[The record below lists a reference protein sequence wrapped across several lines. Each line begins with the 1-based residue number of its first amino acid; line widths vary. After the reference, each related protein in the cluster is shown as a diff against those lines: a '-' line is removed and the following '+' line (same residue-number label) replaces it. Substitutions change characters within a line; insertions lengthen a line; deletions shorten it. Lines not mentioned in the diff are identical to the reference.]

1 VYDRVRAATAA
12 LVLLL
17 AFLADR
23 DAFALDGIPPSHRLD
38 FDVVRQGS
46 VIGYHRFRF
55 TEEAG
60 KLIVD
65 IDANVK
71 VDVMLVTVY
80 RFRYQA
86 HEVWEGERLVA
97 MTVHANDDGTPHDVD
112 AVLRDGAFAVT
123 HNGTTSRAPAGL
135 LPTSLWNPATLKQTV
150 LLGGLR
156 GDVMP
161 TTVTALGKSAVD
173 TLAGRVTAE
182 GYLVDAQPDF
192 KRRVWYSDAGTLL
205 AIGLEGQD
213 GSDVMYRLR

>member
-1 VYDRVRAATAA
+1 MFDRLRAAAAA
-12 LVLLL
+12 LVLTLVLL
-17 AFLADR
+17 AGGN
-23 DAFALDGIPPSHRLD
+23 AFALDGIPPSHRLD

-46 VIGYHRFRF
+46 VIGHHRFRF

-60 KLIVD
+60 KLVVD
-65 IDANVK
+65 IDVNVK
-71 VDVMLVTVY
+71 VDVMFVTVY
-80 RFRYQA
+80 RFLYQA
-86 HEVWEGERLVA
+86 REVWEGDRLVA
-97 MTVHANDDGTPHDVD
+97 MTVHANDDGTPHEVE

-123 HNGTTSRAPAGL
+123 HNGTASRVPAGL

-161 TTVTALGKSAVD
+161 TTVTALDKSAVD
-173 TLAGRVTAE
+173 TPAGRVTVE

-205 AIGLEGQD
+205 AIGLKGQD